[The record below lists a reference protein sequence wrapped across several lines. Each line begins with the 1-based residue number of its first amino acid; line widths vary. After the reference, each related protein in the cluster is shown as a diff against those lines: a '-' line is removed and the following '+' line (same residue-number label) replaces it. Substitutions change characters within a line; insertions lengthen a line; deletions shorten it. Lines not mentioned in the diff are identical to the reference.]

1 MSEWLP
7 KEERR
12 FPELSDDTLLER
24 IIIASSMLDE
34 TSRNLADP
42 SLPMSCQ
49 DDLMESYD
57 ATYRDLERLVAE
69 ADRRP
74 GLVSTIEQ
82 GVPVYA
88 LTP

>member
-1 MSEWLP
+1 MSEWSP
-7 KEERR
+7 REERW
-12 FPELSDDTLLER
+12 FPDLPNHTLLER
-24 IIIASSMLDE
+24 IDIASSILDE
-34 TSRNLADP
+34 ISDGLADT
-42 SLPMSCQ
+42 SLPRSCQ

-74 GLVSTIEQ
+74 GLISTIEK

>member
-1 MSEWLP
+1 MREWSP
-7 KEERR
+7 KEERW
-12 FPELSDDTLLER
+12 FPDLSDDTLLER
-24 IIIASSMLDE
+24 IDIASSILDE
-34 TSRNLADP
+34 ISDGLSDT
-42 SLPMSCQ
+42 SLPKSCQ

-74 GLVSTIEQ
+74 GLISTIEK

>member
-7 KEERR
+7 KEERW
-12 FPELSDDTLLER
+12 FPDLPNHTLLER

-34 TSRNLADP
+34 TSRSLADP
-42 SLPMSCQ
+42 SLPKSCQ
-49 DDLMESYD
+49 DDLMASYD
-57 ATYRDLERLVAE
+57 ATYRDLERLLAE

-74 GLVSTIEQ
+74 GLISTIEK

>member
-1 MSEWLP
+1 MSEWSQ
-7 KEERR
+7 KGECW
-12 FPELSDDTLLER
+12 FPDLSDDTLLER
-24 IIIASSMLDE
+24 IIIASSILDE
-34 TSRNLADP
+34 TSRSLADP
-42 SLPMSCQ
+42 SLPKSCQ

-74 GLVSTIEQ
+74 GLISTIEK